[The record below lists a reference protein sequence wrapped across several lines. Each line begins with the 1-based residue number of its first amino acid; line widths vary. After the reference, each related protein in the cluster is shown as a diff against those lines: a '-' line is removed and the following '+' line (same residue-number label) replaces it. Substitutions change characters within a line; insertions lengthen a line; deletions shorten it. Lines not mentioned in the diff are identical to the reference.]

1 MFLTMFKPKEN
12 DKFTQGAFNVV
23 IRCYNFSKQ
32 NMLVKQFGTQ
42 DHLCYSSNIYLSV
55 DSSHTLAEQ

>member
-1 MFLTMFKPKEN
+1 MQKN
-12 DKFTQGAFNVV
+12 NKFTQGAFNVV